1 MNSEAF
7 DISQVPF
14 GTEITADD
22 VVETLTFLDDWE
34 DRYRYIIDLGK
45 QLPALPEELR
55 TDDRFVRG
63 CQSQVWLEARF
74 DAATGKMQLAVDS
87 DALIVKGLAALVLSA
102 LNRKTPE
109 QVRDY
114 DMEAFFDE
122 LDLIS
127 HLTPTRGNGLRAMV
141 ARIKQEAENAT
152 AA

>member
-7 DISQVPF
+7 DITKVPF
-14 GTEITADD
+14 GTEITADE
-22 VVETLTFLDDWE
+22 VVDTLTFLDDWE

-45 QLPALPEELR
+45 QLPSLPEELR
-55 TDDRFVRG
+55 TDNRFVRG

-74 DAATGKMQLAVDS
+74 DTATGRMQLAVDS

-102 LNRKTPE
+102 LNNKTPE
-109 QVRDY
+109 EVTGY
-114 DMEAFFDE
+114 DMEAFFGE

-141 ARIKQEAENAT
+141 QHVREIAARYA
-152 AA
+152 